1 VAEKKIF
8 ILQIYKTTMENILDE
23 NKHHDDTST
32 DKNDECLKKRHRVY
46 GECPTCNRYNTNYSW
61 CQSCDPKL
69 LTEGW
74 TSGNETLDELIK
86 STQLKATRYDND
98 YYLQWIPYNDLTNI
112 EKIGEGGFAT
122 ISKATWLNGYKDIN
136 YDNKERISKDMPVAL
151 KKLHNSQN
159 ISDEFLNEV
168 NYFII
173 IVFKFF
179 PLLVMKFYFI
189 FYT

>member
-1 VAEKKIF
+1 
-8 ILQIYKTTMENILDE
+8 MENTLNE
-23 NKHHDDTST
+23 NKHHDD
-32 DKNDECLKKRHRVY
+32 DEYSKGREEY
-46 GECPTCNRYNTNYSW
+46 FGECPTCNRYNTFCSW

-86 STQLKATRYDND
+86 STQLKATEYSNH

-112 EKIGEGGFAT
+112 EKIGEGGFTT
-122 ISKATWLNGYKDIN
+122 IFKATWLNGMKYIN
-136 YDNKERISKDMPVAL
+136 YYYNNEKINKDKTVAL

-168 NYFII
+168 NYFINI
-173 IVFKFF
+173 S
-179 PLLVMKFYFI
+179 
-189 FYT
+189 

>member
-1 VAEKKIF
+1 MVGSATWDLSIGPYF
-8 ILQIYKTTMENILDE
+8 TISQ
-23 NKHHDDTST
+23 
-32 DKNDECLKKRHRVY
+32 
-46 GECPTCNRYNTNYSW
+46 

-86 STQLKATRYDND
+86 STQLKATDYDND

-122 ISKATWLNGYKDIN
+122 ISKATWLNGWKYTD
-136 YDNKERISKDMPVAL
+136 RISYDKTVAL

-168 NYFII
+168 NYFI
-173 IVFKFF
+173 F
-179 PLLVMKFYFI
+179 LFI
-189 FYT
+189 F

>member
-1 VAEKKIF
+1 MH
-8 ILQIYKTTMENILDE
+8 YMEDGSP
-23 NKHHDDTST
+23 H
-32 DKNDECLKKRHRVY
+32 NDEYSEKRKKEY
-46 GECPTCNRYNTNYSW
+46 GECPTCYRYNTEYSW

-86 STQLKATRYDND
+86 STQLKSTTYHYSNH
-98 YYLQWIPYNDLTNI
+98 LQWIPYNDLTNI

-122 ISKATWLNGYKDIN
+122 IYKATWLNSDKYASSKKI
-136 YDNKERISKDMPVAL
+136 ISKDRTVAL

-168 NYFII
+168 NYFI
-173 IVFKFF
+173 F
-179 PLLVMKFYFI
+179 LFI
-189 FYT
+189 FRFLNIIDYYCCN

>member
-1 VAEKKIF
+1 
-8 ILQIYKTTMENILDE
+8 MENILDE

-32 DKNDECLKKRHRVY
+32 DKNDKYTHKREYYY
-46 GECPTCNRYNTNYSW
+46 GKCPTCKRYNTDDSW

-86 STQLKATRYDND
+86 STQLKATSYSNK
-98 YYLQWIPYNDLTNI
+98 YYLQWIPYNDLRNI

-122 ISKATWLNGYKDIN
+122 IYKATWLNGYKSIN
-136 YDNKERISKDMPVAL
+136 YNNYERISKDMLVAL

-168 NYFII
+168 NY
-173 IVFKFF
+173 
-179 PLLVMKFYFI
+179 
-189 FYT
+189 